1 MTPMATEVLPDDRAL
16 RAGRRERALTQM
28 AAHDLDVLVLGRQA
42 NVRYVAGAPQL
53 WVAGT
58 RPFGPTCVVVRKT
71 GAIHLLSTWD
81 EGVPDDIPH
90 ENLYGIA
97 WNPMNTISVLR
108 NIDGADAA
116 KRVGTDALSPGFS
129 QLLPVAFPK
138 AELVDGELAMRA
150 ARRIKTTEEVA
161 ALREAVRVA
170 EVGLAAAVSEL
181 RPGVS
186 EKTLAGVLLEA
197 MAAGGVSTP
206 STQDAAWVTSR
217 DHPWRRASDDGQVQP
232 GDLVAFSAGVLDDG
246 YIGEVG
252 RTWPVG
258 VPRKPQAAVDLY
270 QRWDAL
276 WDKIYDVCRPGA
288 SGADLLAAYQAARE
302 PLPPMPIARGLGL
315 GFDPPVVSQ
324 HLPMT
329 ASAERLEVG
338 MVLAVTGYV
347 WQRGVGAV
355 FGREAVMITADGPET
370 LTSSPSANITVG
382 AGHD

>member
-1 MTPMATEVLPDDRAL
+1 MTLMATEVLPDDRAL
-16 RAGRRERALTQM
+16 RTGRRERALAQM

-97 WNPMNTISVLR
+97 WNPANTISVLR
-108 NIDGADAA
+108 KIDGAATA
-116 KRVGTDALSPGFS
+116 KRVGTDALSPSFS
-129 QLLPVAFPK
+129 RLLPVAFPK

-150 ARRIKTTEEVA
+150 ARRVKTTEEVT
-161 ALREAVRVA
+161 ALREAIRIA
-170 EVGLAAAVSEL
+170 EAGLAAAVSEL

-186 EKTLAGVLLEA
+186 EKALAGVLLEA

-206 STQDAAWVTSR
+206 STQDAAWVTSP
-217 DHPWRRASDDGQVQP
+217 DHPWRRASDDGRVQL
-232 GDLVAFSAGVLDDG
+232 GDLVAFSAGVLDSG

-258 VPRKPQAAVDLY
+258 VPSEPRAVADLY
-270 QRWDAL
+270 QRWEAL
-276 WDKIYDVCRPGA
+276 WHRLYDAGRPGA
-288 SGADLLAAYQAARE
+288 SGTDLLAAYQAAGE
-302 PLPPMPIARGLGL
+302 PLPPMPVARGLGL

-324 HLPMT
+324 HLPVT
-329 ASAERLEVG
+329 ASEERLEVG

-355 FGREAVMITADGPET
+355 FGREAVLVTTEGPEI
-370 LTSSPSANITVG
+370 LTSSPSATVAIG
-382 AGHD
+382 AASE